1 MKPPKRNNAVG
12 PQVRAKAQRRSPLV
26 PALAVTSLVA
36 GASVATQICAHD
48 FRYQS
53 VLGESFHGLYKPWAI
68 FQWYS
73 AWGKIYSA
81 EFTKSLGFGGMVSAL
96 GLIANVLY
104 LNVKANS
111 SRTNEYLH
119 GSARWADWK
128 DISAASLVHNDGVY
142 VGSWVDQDAKVHYL
156 RHNGPEHVLT
166 YAPTRSGKGVGLV
179 IPTLL
184 SWGHSL
190 VATDLKGELWSITA
204 GWRKAHG
211 NQYVLRFEPAA
222 LEGCARWNPL
232 DEIRVGTEYEVAD
245 VQNLATLIVNPDGK
259 DLDHWGKTA
268 RSLLVGL
275 ILHTLYRALQGGP
288 SANMAEVDRL
298 LTDPSRPVKKLW
310 KEMIG
315 FNHYPDRAE
324 GEQTHPIIAASG
336 RDMMNRPDEEA
347 GSVISTASS
356 YLDLYRDPVVTAN
369 TSVSDFCINDLMNRD
384 KPVSLY
390 IITQPT
396 DKDRLRP
403 LVRIMLDMIVRKLAP
418 KQTFE
423 NGRVVATYKHRLL
436 FMIDEFPALGKLP
449 ILQESLAFAAGYG
462 LKFYLICQDINQLRS
477 RETGYG
483 PDELIT
489 SNCHVQNAYPP
500 NRLETAQHLSK
511 LTGQTTVINEQIT
524 TSGKRFGGIHGQVTR
539 TQQAVQRPL
548 LTDDECIRMPG
559 PKKDAN
565 GEITEAGDMLIY
577 TAGFPMIYGRQPL
590 YFKDPVFSERS
601 KIPPPKA
608 SDVLSKLTPV
618 AAPHRSSPKIT
629 ISMVGAAA
637 DSAEDA

>member
-1 MKPPKRNNAVG
+1 MNAPLKRNNAVG
-12 PQVRAKAQRRSPLV
+12 PQVRAKPARRSALV
-26 PALAVTSLVA
+26 PALAVLSLLSGMV
-36 GASVATQICAHD
+36 VATQICGHD
-48 FRYQS
+48 FRYQAA
-53 VLGESFHGLYKPWAI
+53 LGRSFHGLYAPWAV
-68 FQWYS
+68 FEWYGLW
-73 AWGKIYSA
+73 AKYYSA
-81 EFTKSLGFGGMVSAL
+81 EFTKAMGVGGMTSAL
-96 GLIANVLY
+96 GLIGIVLY

-128 DISAASLVHNDGVY
+128 DINAASFLHNDGVY
-142 VGSWVDQDAKVHYL
+142 IGSWVDPDGSTHYL
-156 RHNGPEHVLT
+156 RHNGPEHILT

-184 SWGHSL
+184 SWSKS
-190 VATDLKGELWSITA
+190 VVVTDLKGELWAITA

-232 DEIRVGTEYEVAD
+232 DEIRIGTEYEVAD

-275 ILHTLYRALQGGP
+275 ILHTLYRARLGGP
-288 SANMAEVDRL
+288 NANMAEVDRL
-298 LTDPSRPVKKLW
+298 LTDPSRSVKKLW
-310 KEMIG
+310 KEMISYA
-315 FNHYPDRAE
+315 HYPDRVE
-324 GEQTHPIIAASG
+324 GERTHPIIAASG
-336 RDMMNRPDEEA
+336 RDMLNRPDEEA

-356 YLDLYRDPVVTAN
+356 YLDLYRDPVVTMN
-369 TSVSDFCINDLMNRD
+369 TSVSDFCIHDLMNRD

-418 KQTFE
+418 KQVFE
-423 NGRVVATYKHRLL
+423 DGRVVPTYKHRLL

-548 LTDDECIRMPG
+548 LTDDECMRMPG
-559 PKKDAN
+559 PKKNMD
-565 GEITEAGDMLIY
+565 GEIVEAGDMVIY
-577 TAGFPMIYGRQPL
+577 TAGYPMIYGKQPL
-590 YFKDPVFSERS
+590 YFQDAVFSARA
-601 KIPPPKA
+601 KIAPPNLSDTLPKVA
-608 SDVLSKLTPV
+608 VEAGEIQPV
-618 AAPHRSSPKIT
+618 PLPQ
-629 ISMVGAAA
+629 ISVKMETG
-637 DSAEDA
+637 EGGK